1 MVKLKV
7 DETSGVDHPAHLEE
21 GWIVIKSKG
30 APVAKKS
37 VMEEEETEKAGKM
50 PAFIQAKID
59 ARETKEDDEEDEDD
73 EETMKAKDDE
83 ETDFEAMFAKMKS
96 ERDMYKNKY
105 ESFEK
110 KYGAM
115 NDEEDAMEKALPRPI
130 REMLNKARDEAQT
143 ARTAL
148 RKEVD
153 ARKDSEFVAKVSA
166 WGALSVN
173 PQEIGPVLRKMAD
186 VDADLTKKVME
197 ALSSAN
203 AQADA
208 ANIFAELGTSVR
220 PDSGDT
226 MSRITKMAKSAV
238 ANGDHKTVE
247 QAISALMITNPEL
260 YEAYRQE
267 SHQ

>member
-37 VMEEEETEKAGKM
+37 EIKDEEEMVEEEMVDEEETEKA
-50 PAFIQAKID
+50 AD
-59 ARETKEDDEEDEDD
+59 DKEEV
-73 EETMKAKDDE
+73 
-83 ETDFEAMFAKMKS
+83 DFETMFAKMKD
-96 ERDMYKNKY
+96 ERDMYKRHADSY
-105 ESFEK
+105 EK
-110 KYGAM
+110 KYGKM
-115 NDEEDAMEKALPRPI
+115 EDDEDAMEKAMPEPVRA
-130 REMLNKARDEAQT
+130 MLNKARDEANS

-153 ARKDSEFVAKVSA
+153 ARKDSEFVVKASA

-186 VDADLTKKVME
+186 VDADLTETVMQ

-226 MSRITKMAKSAV
+226 MGRITKMAKSAV

-267 SHQ
+267 SHK

>member
-37 VMEEEETEKAGKM
+37 VMEEVEITVGE
-50 PAFIQAKID
+50 D
-59 ARETKEDDEEDEDD
+59 NDDEED
-73 EETMKAKDDE
+73 TMKAMDDK

-110 KYGAM
+110 KYGM
-115 NDEEDAMEKALPRPI
+115 MDEEDSMEKAMPEPVRA
-130 REMLNKARDEAQT
+130 MLNKARNEAET

-153 ARKDSEFVAKVSA
+153 ARKDSEFVAKASA

-186 VDADLTKKVME
+186 VDADLTETVME

-226 MSRITKMAKSAV
+226 MGRITKMAKSAV

-247 QAISALMITNPEL
+247 QAISALMVTNPEL
-260 YEAYRQE
+260 YDAYRQE
-267 SHQ
+267 SHK